1 MSLLKSLRE
10 QSYGVS
16 VYEHGGAPL
25 HVKYKAVSSADLM
38 GHGVATLLT
47 VPGLSELLN
56 GRGNMPQPTD
66 AASIAARLG
75 KAGPQAV
82 QKLAQG
88 KDALCCAA
96 VVALSTD
103 GENWESLEL
112 VMPHAPE
119 APDQAVPRLHC
130 TILPYNIR
138 QQLSRD
144 IEQHSTGGKAT
155 ERALREFR
163 RGSSTVRVNGADHE
177 NNGVNTLASVSADT
191 ARDIS
196 VSHDSAA
203 Q

>member
-1 MSLLKSLRE
+1 VSIIASLRE
-10 QSYGVS
+10 QSHGVS
-16 VYEHGGAPL
+16 VYDHAGTPL

-38 GHGVATLLT
+38 VHGVASLLT
-47 VPGLSELLN
+47 VPGLSELLS
-56 GRGNMPQPTD
+56 GRGSGQQDP
-66 AASIAARLG
+66 ASIAARLG

-82 QKLAQG
+82 KQLAQG

-103 GENWESLEL
+103 GETWERLEL

-119 APDQAVPRLHC
+119 APDQEVPRLHC

-144 IEQHSTGGKAT
+144 IEAHSTGGRAA

-163 RGSSTVRVNGADHE
+163 DGSADAGHDSGSHEGDGANAAPNPPNGAGRSIVVPPDC
-177 NNGVNTLASVSADT
+177 
-191 ARDIS
+191 
-196 VSHDSAA
+196 AA
-203 Q
+203 P